1 MVIKLLL
8 HFSYKILESFYNLNL
23 IKHNLESTKFKK
35 LKMMLYLILII
46 IIKDIL

>member
-8 HFSYKILESFYNLNL
+8 HFSYKILEYFYNLNL
-23 IKHNLESTKFKK
+23 IKHNLESIKFKK